1 MSGKVRWLTICTLLA
16 LLVAGWVWR
25 YTTMN
30 AFYASKTSSRR
41 EIYPVGE
48 AVPFGTDVYAGKSR
62 AEGYFLRVDSF
73 EIVDREEYAE
83 KNGLDPET
91 MRAGDRLA
99 LVHVTLVNKN
109 SEAEGVSLTEFQLH
123 GVDNY
128 AGLNWDLLLT
138 ANPVLG
144 ENYGIRLSKGT
155 EYALTIPYDLD
166 KQYFSTYT
174 WNHMNRYAF
183 YFQVTVYPT
192 AKDIQVQ

>member
-73 EIVDREEYAE
+73 EIVDE
-83 KNGLDPET
+83 KNSLFNPQELDDYATLMAELKKEKE
-91 MRAGDRLA
+91 AEVLA
-99 LVHVTLVNKN
+99 DSDLM
-109 SEAEGVSLTEFQLH
+109 SEAEQNTRSVLQEFLTTDDE
-123 GVDNY
+123 
-128 AGLNWDLLLT
+128 T
-138 ANPVLG
+138 A
-144 ENYGIRLSKGT
+144 
-155 EYALTIPYDLD
+155 D
-166 KQYFSTYT
+166 YT
-174 WNHMNRYAF
+174 F
-183 YFQVTVYPT
+183 IF
-192 AKDIQVQ
+192 K